1 MPQVKGPMADP
12 IIGLSY
18 TVHDPDD
25 WGVLYCF
32 TESLFHKSVQEP
44 AAAPQTQRLI
54 EDLRWFVVLSQLLT

>member
-25 WGVLYCF
+25 WEVTYCF
-32 TESLFHKSVQEP
+32 TESQLLFHKSVQEP
-44 AAAPQTQRLI
+44 AAQIILI
-54 EDLRWFVVLSQLLT
+54 IVLFFIIFIIYSF